1 MTQRY
6 SIVGTQFTGV
16 PESFV
21 AALKPGTPAVLVR
34 EPTNQY
40 DANAIAVYVDGRR
53 IGYVPKKQNA
63 VLAQF
68 IDQKGR
74 ELTDAEPLALDAA
87 LAGAKKAIDA
97 TFVRSPNSGFPMVEV

>member
-1 MTQRY
+1 MPNRY

-34 EPTNQY
+34 EPENPH
-40 DANAIAVYVDGRR
+40 DPNAIAIYVEGKR

-68 IDQKGR
+68 IDQKGSIVPK
-74 ELTDAEPLALDAA
+74 LSPTVGIAA
-87 LAGAKKAIDA
+87 DSAGVRSING